1 MHQKFDI
8 NTYFEELVN
17 SNLYNN
23 NKIEQISRPSV
34 LYKDLYQEP
43 PKDQLLYAKFLK
55 DNYSKEIKPPIV
67 RRDKHAHVF
76 TMGPVEVKPMPRSS
90 STNGV
95 IDLISDHVKMEA
107 LINNTISDQ
116 DKYSSTR
123 QTKEFPMPRTFG
135 PDSLRHARTYSSYD
149 SVDLTEV
156 FNRENQVA
164 NSVVGGRSRGYGTF
178 GDYPISSIGLGGNPC
193 EETLLNSEIINP
205 ESLPCLLNTVNEETM
220 SQQHYY
226 LDLLEQ
232 TTGAPLY
239 AITFHPEKG
248 KPALYR
254 TGTCYLPYFIDTN
267 RNICNFLTK
276 KYETHLYL
284 YSLDN
289 TNDTVPV
296 KINAVYL
303 EFSPKLIS
311 FMKNA
316 LWYKEFGGFPLQDVL
331 ENTTIANAPDLLEGL

>member
-1 MHQKFDI
+1 M
-8 NTYFEELVN
+8 
-17 SNLYNN
+17 S
-23 NKIEQISRPSV
+23 
-34 LYKDLYQEP
+34 
-43 PKDQLLYAKFLK
+43 
-55 DNYSKEIKPPIV
+55 
-67 RRDKHAHVF
+67 
-76 TMGPVEVKPMPRSS
+76 
-90 STNGV
+90 
-95 IDLISDHVKMEA
+95 
-107 LINNTISDQ
+107 
-116 DKYSSTR
+116 
-123 QTKEFPMPRTFG
+123 RTFG

-149 SVDLTEV
+149 NVDLKIV
-156 FNRENQVA
+156 DREIQIA
-164 NSVVGGRSRGYGTF
+164 NSVVGGRSRGYPTF
-178 GDYPISSIGLGGNPC
+178 GDYPPPSIGLGGNPC
-193 EETLLNSEIINP
+193 AEIPLSAEINQTTIAQP
-205 ESLPCLLNTVNEETM
+205 KETM
-220 SQQHYY
+220 SEQHYY

-232 TTGAPLY
+232 TVRSTPLY

-296 KINAVYL
+296 RVNSSCI

-331 ENTTIANAPDLLEGL
+331 ENTAIANAPDLLEGL